1 MTQNRPQS
9 KRARRIA
16 EQRTQQYR
24 CFSLRRC
31 LYGFVNGFWRAFP
44 QPPLSG
50 GAGSGEV
57 RQDPLPL
64 SPLPS
69 PLSPLFLAV
78 HAQPPPRVARRAGR
92 GMPPRSKILPHPY
105 PLTFRTAGIK
115 IALSATFRGARY
127 KNGVKC
133 ASKRRRIRRNPGP
146 DRGRFAKPQL
156 RIATPSMGLL
166 HAPMRS
172 HI

>member
-1 MTQNRPQS
+1 MAQNRPQP
-9 KRARRIA
+9 RRTRRIA

-31 LYGFVNGFWRAFP
+31 LHGFVNGFWRAFP

-64 SPLPS
+64 SPLSSSLYMRS
-69 PLSPLFLAV
+69 PLPGSPA
-78 HAQPPPRVARRAGR
+78 APGR

-115 IALSATFRGARY
+115 IALSAKFRGARY